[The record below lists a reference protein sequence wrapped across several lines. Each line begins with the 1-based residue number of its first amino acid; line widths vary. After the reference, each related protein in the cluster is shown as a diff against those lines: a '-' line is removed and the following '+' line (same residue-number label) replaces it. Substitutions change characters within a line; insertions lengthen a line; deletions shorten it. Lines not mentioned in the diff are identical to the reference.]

1 MTPRWR
7 RHLTKV
13 LERERDVDAVIVF
26 TVPMAH
32 LRGIPEYLRERF
44 GVPVVFYDGDVP
56 MSLPEFGG
64 MDTGFNYYHGADPS
78 AYDLVVSNS
87 EGGLERLRELGAR
100 RAEAVFWAAD
110 AEFFA
115 PQPLEKVHDVFF
127 YGYGDKFRRDWMAAM
142 VGEPSRAAPE
152 LEFALG
158 GRDFQGDIG
167 RAWTIGDVPFNTF
180 SRAISQARINLNITR
195 RSHATVYAS
204 SSCRP
209 FELAAAGAAIVS
221 NPYEGI
227 ERWFEPG
234 QELLVVNDADEALAA
249 YRELLADPAQAE
261 AMGARARERVL
272 DEHTYAHRARQLL
285 SLVGLRTATGAR
297 A

>member
-1 MTPRWR
+1 
-7 RHLTKV
+7 
-13 LERERDVDAVIVF
+13 
-26 TVPMAH
+26 
-32 LRGIPEYLRERF
+32 
-44 GVPVVFYDGDVP
+44 
-56 MSLPEFGG
+56 
-64 MDTGFNYYHGADPS
+64 
-78 AYDLVVSNS
+78 
-87 EGGLERLRELGAR
+87 
-100 RAEAVFWAAD
+100 
-110 AEFFA
+110 
-115 PQPLEKVHDVFF
+115 
-127 YGYGDKFRRDWMAAM
+127 M

-234 QELLVVNDADEALAA
+234 REVLVVSTADEATAA
-249 YRELLADPAQAE
+249 YRELLDDPGRAE
-261 AMGARARERVL
+261 EMGRAARERAL
-272 DEHTYAHRARQLL
+272 EEHTYVHRARRLL
-285 SLVGLRTATGAR
+285 ELLGVGAPEREAVRG
-297 A
+297 